1 MRGERQGFHVLA
13 RFSEKGE
20 SAKTADRTELQKLLQ
35 FGRTNKGRISS
46 LWSST

>member
-35 FGRTNKGRISS
+35 FGRANKGRISS